1 MLVSLAPD
9 IDTEVDILSPDI
21 DKDVVSL
28 APDIQY
34 VDFQDAS

>member
-21 DKDVVSL
+21 DKEVVSL

-34 VDFQDAS
+34 VDLEDAS